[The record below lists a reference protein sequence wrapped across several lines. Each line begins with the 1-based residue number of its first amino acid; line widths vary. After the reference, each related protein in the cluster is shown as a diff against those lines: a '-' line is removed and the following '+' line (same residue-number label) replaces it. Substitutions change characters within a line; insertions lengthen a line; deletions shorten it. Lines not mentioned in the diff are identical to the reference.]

1 MMGKTNIPTKLA
13 AAMAGT
19 ALVGLAMPALG
30 QNLDVSPAR
39 LLNADA
45 EPHNWLMVDFNYSQ
59 HRNSPLTQIN
69 QSNVGDMVPLFAVDL
84 CGWSCTPN
92 GFTPDARAAGGRHPS
107 EQAIPL
113 VADGFLYIEDGLS
126 KVS

>member
-39 LLNADA
+39 LLNAYNA
-45 EPHNWLMVDFNYSQ
+45 SSFPIFVCVS
-59 HRNSPLTQIN
+59 I
-69 QSNVGDMVPLFAVDL
+69 
-84 CGWSCTPN
+84 
-92 GFTPDARAAGGRHPS
+92 PS
-107 EQAIPL
+107 EVYPSSSMYRLWI
-113 VADGFLYIEDGLS
+113 V
-126 KVS
+126 VSIH